1 MGAVREDKDREA
13 AVICFLIAASG
24 VAFLGIGGAFWGLL
38 AGGGML
44 MLSRWRR

>member
-1 MGAVREDKDREA
+1 
-13 AVICFLIAASG
+13 

-38 AGGGML
+38 AGGGFL